1 VGGRIPL
8 DDWPIV
14 MRRDVMPKPQ
24 TPEQKKA
31 KIKRE
36 AARKKSEDA
45 YLKLANDE
53 SLSEEEFLKK
63 ITPAQRKRFHKEVAD
78 LVRLA
83 HDTEVYGGSQVE
95 FD

>member
-1 VGGRIPL
+1 
-8 DDWPIV
+8 
-14 MRRDVMPKPQ
+14 MPNPRKL
-24 TPEQKKA
+24 TA
-31 KIKRE
+31 KQMEDKRKRE

-53 SLSEEEFLKK
+53 SLSEEEFLRK

-83 HDTEVYGGSQVE
+83 HDIEVYGGSQVE